1 MIKKDIHYLEY
12 LIAREE
18 NQTISEAEA
27 KLLAD
32 FMQDEYDRSEWDTQQ
47 MGAKAAVSAGI
58 YKNIKKRNQLK
69 KPFRIHY
76 KHAVAATIALV
87 IGLGVLLKPQPGIKE
102 ISIKTASKTDS
113 VKLEDGTLVYLA
125 SHSEFKYPEHF
136 DGTLRSVSLV
146 KGNAFFKVAK
156 DKKHP
161 FIVSSGQIKTS
172 VLGTSFHI
180 GLDQNQASV
189 TVITG
194 HVKVASKTQVA
205 FLEPNQ
211 SAVFNAGRLKKRELS
226 NVALYSWYKKDVAL
240 NDVAL
245 GEVFTLLN
253 FKYGVDFKAEHPEIE
268 NTRITLF
275 LEADLPLQNILNQ
288 INYITHLKFESY
300 GEIIKVHH

>member
-27 KLLAD
+27 KLLAN

-58 YKNIKKRNQLK
+58 YKNIKKRNQSK

-113 VKLEDGTLVYLA
+113 VKLDDGTLVYLA

-146 KGNAFFKVAK
+146 KGNARLRTSRTREAYYNNARGVA
-156 DKKHP
+156 
-161 FIVSSGQIKTS
+161 IS
-172 VLGTSFHI
+172 VLDEAT
-180 GLDQNQASV
+180 
-189 TVITG
+189 
-194 HVKVASKTQVA
+194 
-205 FLEPNQ
+205 
-211 SAVFNAGRLKKRELS
+211 
-226 NVALYSWYKKDVAL
+226 LYKEMA
-240 NDVAL
+240 
-245 GEVFTLLN
+245 
-253 FKYGVDFKAEHPEIE
+253 
-268 NTRITLF
+268 
-275 LEADLPLQNILNQ
+275 
-288 INYITHLKFESY
+288 FESY
-300 GEIIKVHH
+300 WEMYRRPQMIRFAIFPIPQTTLDVTKELKQNLGY

>member
-12 LIAREE
+12 LIERNE

-27 KLLAD
+27 ELLAN
-32 FMQDEYDRSEWDTQQ
+32 FIKDEYDLSEWDTAH
-47 MGAKAAVSAGI
+47 MGAKAAVSAEI

-69 KPFRIHY
+69 KPFRVHY
-76 KHAVAATIALV
+76 KYAVAATVALV
-87 IGLGVLLKPQPGIKE
+87 IGLGILLKPQAGIKE
-102 ISIKTASKTDS
+102 ISVRTASMTDS
-113 VKLEDGTLVYLA
+113 VKLADGTLVYLA

-136 DGTLRSVSLV
+136 EGDLRTVSLV

-156 DKKHP
+156 DKAHP
-161 FIVSSGQIKTS
+161 FIVSSGQIKTK

-194 HVKVASKTQVA
+194 HVRVSSKTQVA

-211 SAVFNAGRLKKRELS
+211 RVVFNAAGLQKQAVN
-226 NVALYSWYKKDVAL
+226 NVELYSWYKKDVVL
-240 NDVAL
+240 NDVTL
-245 GEVFTLLN
+245 GQVFTLLN
-253 FKYGVDFKAEHPEIE
+253 FKYGYNFKAEDPKIL
-268 NTRITLF
+268 NIRITLF
-275 LEADLPLQNILNQ
+275 LKDGLPLENILNQ

-300 GEIIKVHH
+300 ADTIKVRR